1 MNDAALLS
9 QLTAAAGPDALITD
23 PARTA
28 PMLRDH
34 RALYRGHALA
44 VMAPADTAAVSRI
57 LAYCNERKIGVVPQG
72 GNTGYVGGATP
83 DASSSQVLLSLARL
97 NRVRGIDVANYTMIA
112 EAGCILAK
120 LQAVAAEADRY
131 LPLSLGS
138 EGSCM
143 LGGNLSTNAGG
154 LNVIRYGMARELVL
168 GLEVVLA
175 DGRVM
180 DTLTGLRKDN
190 TGYDV
195 KSLFLGAEGTLGI
208 ITAACLKLYPPP
220 RSSPTAFVALR
231 APP

>member
-1 MNDAALLS
+1 MNDHAS
-9 QLTAAAGPDALITD
+9 QVGELASIAGPDALITD

-44 VMAPADTAAVSRI
+44 VVAPADTAAVSRI

-112 EAGCILAK
+112 GAGCILPS
-120 LQAVAAEADRY
+120 LQSAPAAAARS

-138 EGSCM
+138 EG
-143 LGGNLSTNAGG
+143 
-154 LNVIRYGMARELVL
+154 
-168 GLEVVLA
+168 
-175 DGRVM
+175 
-180 DTLTGLRKDN
+180 
-190 TGYDV
+190 
-195 KSLFLGAEGTLGI
+195 
-208 ITAACLKLYPPP
+208 
-220 RSSPTAFVALR
+220 
-231 APP
+231 